1 MNWAARFRLG
11 QYVRGSLWVLPLLG
25 GVSGAVLGSI
35 DVIVDES
42 LHLPPGLTYSASTAS
57 TVLASIVGAVAA
69 LTGFVVT
76 VTVLVVQMATGTF
89 SARYMRLWYRDRVL
103 KALLALLIG
112 TLSFSFALLR
122 HVEANFVPNLGTSIA
137 GVLLLAGLLL
147 FVIFLDRFLHR
158 LRPVAVASLVSG
170 YIRRDFARN
179 ERALAAAPEVC
190 WGVAEP
196 GGQPA
201 LVVRSET
208 RGAIQAV
215 DVQGLIRWARGHG
228 SLLVVRRSMGDFVPM
243 GAKLLEIYGGDGID
257 AGDEEKLRDMVAL
270 GAERTIEQDP
280 GFAVRIMVDIA
291 DKALSA
297 AINDPTTAVQVLDHL
312 SDVLR
317 LIGTVDL
324 SGARWNPEQPLSTGL
339 VIPVR
344 RWEDYLILATT
355 EIREY
360 GSGSIQVMRR
370 MRAMLIELHDEV
382 LPAHRSA
389 VEEELAR
396 LDATVIR
403 SFGDS
408 IDLDRAS
415 VADAQGIGGH
425 VTPGRS
431 HLVPPAP
438 EPGRP
443 EASDAS
449 P

>member
-1 MNWAARFRLG
+1 MNWSARFRIG

-35 DVIVDES
+35 DVVVDES
-42 LHLPPGLTYSASTAS
+42 LHLPPGLTYSATTAS
-57 TVLASIVGAVAA
+57 TVLASIVGATAA

-158 LRPVAVASLVSG
+158 LRPVAVAELVSG

-179 ERALAAAPEVC
+179 ERALSAAPDVC

-196 GGQPA
+196 SGQPA

-215 DVQGLIRWARGHG
+215 DVQGLIRWAREHG
-228 SLLVVRRSMGDFVPM
+228 SLLVVRRSMGDFVPT
-243 GAKLLEIYGGDGID
+243 GATLFEIYGGHGFD
-257 AGDEEKLRDMVAL
+257 ARDEEELWEMVAL

-317 LIGTVDL
+317 LIGTTDL
-324 SGARWNPEQPLSTGL
+324 SAARWDPERPLSTGI

-344 RWEDYLILATT
+344 RWEDYLVLATT

-360 GSGSIQVMRR
+360 GARSIQVMRR
-370 MRAMLIELHDEV
+370 MRAMLLELHDEV
-382 LPAHRSA
+382 LPAHRPA

-415 VADAQGIGGH
+415 VADAQGIGGR

-443 EASDAS
+443 EASDAT